1 MEDAKLEFEVGDK
14 ISVTL
19 PKFQGYLNEFE
30 VVSKTVEND
39 SFGTIKL
46 DYIKEVRPH
55 SEDIYYKSGD
65 KSVIVEELWFNVP
78 DFRIIE
84 FI

>member
-1 MEDAKLEFEVGDK
+1 MKVGDK

-19 PKFQGYLNEFE
+19 PKFPGYLNEYKI
-30 VVSKTVEND
+30 VSTTVKDD

-46 DYIKEVRPH
+46 EHLKEVKPH
-55 SEDIYYKSGD
+55 SLDVHYKSGERT
-65 KSVIVEELWFNVP
+65 SIVEELWFNVP
-78 DFRIIE
+78 EHRVIN